1 MTPKQVIEH
10 FKTQTAA
17 AEALSIGQ
25 SAVAN
30 WLSRGTVPMLRQ
42 LQYEKLTKG
51 KLKAAQ
57 ARARVSRR

>member
-17 AEALSIGQ
+17 AAALNIGQ

-30 WLSRGTVPMLRQ
+30 WCKRGSVPMLRQ
-42 LQYEKLTKG
+42 MQYEQLTKG
-51 KLKAAQ
+51 KLKTSQ
-57 ARARVSRR
+57 RRPRVSRR